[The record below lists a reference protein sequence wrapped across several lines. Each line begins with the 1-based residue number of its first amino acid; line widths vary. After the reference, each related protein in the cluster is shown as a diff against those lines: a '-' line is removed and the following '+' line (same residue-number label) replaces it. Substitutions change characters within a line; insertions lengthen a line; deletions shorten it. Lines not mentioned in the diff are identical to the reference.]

1 MGMRWLMSNHLKRL
15 KFIYNLF
22 VLFLLFRYKN
32 ASQDYLYRPGNAI
45 VIHNIKRYVTEC
57 NGQKCFVTVTKCDIM
72 YFCKSPKHNST
83 APKAIKQ

>member
-1 MGMRWLMSNHLKRL
+1 MSNHLKRL

-57 NGQKCFVTVTKCDIM
+57 NGKKMLCNGITKCDIIL
-72 YFCKSPKHNST
+72 FSVINHIT
-83 APKAIKQ
+83 AVK